1 MGRPSESVF
10 QTASPFSGCPS
21 QVSLKPFPRP
31 KPIRRHS
38 RLRGND
44 GVCCF
49 SDGLFLFLN
58 SIKFNQTKQ
67 SDFHPR

>member
-44 GVCCF
+44 GL
-49 SDGLFLFLN
+49 DFLSRTYIQINLIEF
-58 SIKFNQTKQ
+58 IERFGEAYV
-67 SDFHPR
+67 